1 MRADVE
7 AKLAATGLRPL
18 SDWAADW
25 ASHAVELRATL
36 RAADNETLHNV
47 ELVIDDDGDPV
58 EIGETERD
66 HVLQAIHAAAG
77 QLEQARGP
85 SIAEAFLR
93 AATTNEITLREVSD
107 QWLAGLGRS
116 QEKKTIAGHRKV
128 FTDLERFV
136 RERHGHQS
144 LATMTFPGVTR
155 RMAGEFIAWRV
166 PGSLRRQ

>member
-1 MRADVE
+1 
-7 AKLAATGLRPL
+7 
-18 SDWAADW
+18 
-25 ASHAVELRATL
+25 
-36 RAADNETLHNV
+36 
-47 ELVIDDDGDPV
+47 
-58 EIGETERD
+58 
-66 HVLQAIHAAAG
+66 VLQAIHAAAG

-155 RMAGEFIAWRV
+155 RMAGEFIAWRGARV
-166 PGSLRRQ
+166 SPAAVKREFSAPMGLCAGGYAVDMPIPAPGRIRPRA